1 MSEVSEMRVR
11 PRADAARLR
20 IWDAPVRLFHW
31 TLVGLIGVMWWT
43 GEQRMLDWH
52 RLAGYCVLALLFFR
66 LAWGVVGSSTA
77 RFASFVRGPGTVV
90 TYIRRDMFRRDAVPA
105 PGHNPLG
112 GWAVAIMI
120 LMLLAQAGLGLFAV
134 DIDGIESGPFSYL
147 VEFETGRRA
156 AELHELTFNLL
167 LGLIGLHLAAVAFY
181 LVYRRTNLLGA
192 MLTGARQRPGEQPL
206 LHFRPAPLALCL
218 LVIAGLLVWATVH
231 FFGRT

>member
-1 MSEVSEMRVR
+1 
-11 PRADAARLR
+11 
-20 IWDAPVRLFHW
+20 
-31 TLVGLIGVMWWT
+31 
-43 GEQRMLDWH
+43 
-52 RLAGYCVLALLFFR
+52 
-66 LAWGVVGSSTA
+66 VVA
-77 RFASFVRGPGTVV
+77 
-90 TYIRRDMFRRDAVPA
+90 YIRRDMFRRDAVPA
-105 PGHNPLG
+105 PGHNALG

-192 MLTGARQRPGEQPL
+192 MITGARQWPGEQPL
-206 LHFRPAPLALCL
+206 LHFRAARLVPACHRR
-218 LVIAGLLVWATVH
+218 IAGLGDGALFRPNVASAADAQPRRHIESQVKVGCDVVLHGEWLTADHRSGAPTTPAEASRAISPSLRPSTSRSTSAVSSPDL
-231 FFGRT
+231 GGARR

>member
-1 MSEVSEMRVR
+1 
-11 PRADAARLR
+11 
-20 IWDAPVRLFHW
+20 
-31 TLVGLIGVMWWT
+31 
-43 GEQRMLDWH
+43 
-52 RLAGYCVLALLFFR
+52 
-66 LAWGVVGSSTA
+66 
-77 RFASFVRGPGTVV
+77 
-90 TYIRRDMFRRDAVPA
+90 
-105 PGHNPLG
+105 
-112 GWAVAIMI
+112 MI

-156 AELHELTFNLL
+156 AALHELTFNLL